1 MLFMKINPTY
11 ILVFILGV
19 ALVGGILASSLRPS
33 SPQTGPSSLEDFN
46 LRKLSG
52 ETGKLSDYRGQVVL
66 VNFWAS
72 WCGTCR
78 DEMPDIV
85 QTYNKYK
92 DQGFNV
98 VGINYG
104 EDEAPAR
111 QFVTSYAMSFPIFM
125 DPGKVVAGRYQ
136 ILSMPTSFLLDRQG
150 QVKEYGPGRIDTPKL
165 QAAIEALLAQ
175 SP

>member
-1 MLFMKINPTY
+1 MKIKPIY
-11 ILVFILGV
+11 ILIAVLSA
-19 ALVGGILASSLRPS
+19 ALVGGVVASSVHKPVTTS
-33 SPQTGPSSLEDFN
+33 STSQRLEDFD
-46 LRKLSG
+46 LTKLTG
-52 ETGKLSDYRGQVVL
+52 GRGKLSDYRGQVVL

-78 DEMPDIV
+78 DEMPDII
-85 QTYNKYK
+85 QTFNKYK

-98 VGINYG
+98 LAVNYG

-111 QFVTSYAMSFPIFM
+111 QFVTSYGMNFPVFM

-136 ILSMPTSFLLDRQG
+136 VLSMPTSFLLDRQG
-150 QVKEYGPGRIDTPKL
+150 QIKEYGPGRIDTPKL
-165 QAAIEALLAQ
+165 QAAIEALLAA